1 MGISDKDYADAL
13 SYYKLQQA
21 QAQQQNEE
29 RKQQMLGAIT
39 SAIGLGNAGTVTLGA
54 STTTGALHYPSNA
67 AQNAYTQQTTIG
79 IKPLREEDLKHE
91 AMQVPLSVLAD
102 MWTMRWDTQWV
113 NEQEFMDDDF
123 WRLALLRLL
132 GASKLEKHNL
142 VNQYHAVYRII
153 T

>member
-1 MGISDKDYADAL
+1 MGINDKDYADAL

-39 SAIGLGNAGTVTLGA
+39 SAIGLGNVTLGA
-54 STTTGALHYPSNA
+54 NTTTGALHYPSNA
-67 AQNAYTQQTTIG
+67 AQNAYTQQATIG

-153 T
+153 E

>member
-13 SYYKLQQA
+13 IKQRAYE
-21 QAQQQNEE
+21 AQQTKE
-29 RKQQMLGAIT
+29 KQMLGAAVSSIIT
-39 SAIGLGNAGTVTLGA
+39 SPQAGSITWT
-54 STTTGALHYPSNA
+54 SP
-67 AQNAYTQQTTIG
+67 QTQTSIG
-79 IKPLREEDLKHE
+79 IKPLREEDLKHD
-91 AMQVPLSVLAD
+91 AMKAPLSALVD

-132 GASKLEKHNL
+132 GAGKLEKHNL

-153 T
+153 E